1 MEEREIDLF
10 DLIADILAHWRSVL
24 IAMLVGAVLLGA
36 FGYVKS
42 YKEFQNTQN
51 EQVTVSNTND
61 TTREEK
67 IKRMKESLGDDLLAG
82 VDSVIV
88 WENKYDLKEIYYK
101 NSLYMQLDPLHV
113 VQKELVY
120 QIQVEDNSAGSKF
133 GIVYGNV
140 IKNVGLYDWI
150 EQQTRMDAAYV
161 GELISADAQSG
172 MGVADDE
179 KQILLS
185 DSNCVKIVIM
195 QKDEESCE
203 KLADAVKEYLAMQ
216 QENLSQEIG
225 NHELILLSETMGT
238 VSNTEVLDK
247 QTSYRDEISSLK
259 ESIAKAYKKNY
270 MVPEANVRVE
280 INEKT
285 GKIRLFEIRT
295 VVDDLEDEDLEVSL
309 DEAHDINPNYQ
320 VGDIV
325 ETEADVDHI
334 GRLAAIQTKQLF
346 RQKIRETEKE
356 TLYNEF
362 ADKKDDIITG
372 IVDRVEPKFAIINI
386 GKTGA
391 FLGLNQQIPGETLHE
406 GQHVKVYVSDVDRG
420 TKGTHI
426 VVSRTEPQFVRR
438 LFELEVPEV
447 YDGTVEIK
455 SVSREP
461 GERSKIA
468 VYTAVEGLDPIG
480 SCVGPK
486 GSRVKNVVDELHGEM
501 IDIVE
506 WSSDPVVYI
515 SHALSP
521 SDVLTVS
528 VDEEK
533 HSALVIVPDDQL
545 SLAIGKRGQNAR
557 LAVRLTGWKIDIKS
571 LSEATEL
578 GLMEQIQQKEEL
590 PVDETFQDEFAQEM
604 LDKQEEK
611 ETVVEE
617 KENTENEV
625 EEVTSESDVEDYE
638 DFDDY
643 EDDEYSKYDEDIDYD
658 EYDKYYDED

>member
-1 MEEREIDLF
+1 M
-10 DLIADILAHWRSVL
+10 A
-24 IAMLVGAVLLGA
+24 
-36 FGYVKS
+36 
-42 YKEFQNTQN
+42 
-51 EQVTVSNTND
+51 SNRKFMSALNALC
-61 TTREEK
+61 EEK
-67 IKRMKESLGDDLLAG
+67 
-82 VDSVIV
+82 
-88 WENKYDLKEIYYK
+88 
-101 NSLYMQLDPLHV
+101 
-113 VQKELVY
+113 
-120 QIQVEDNSAGSKF
+120 
-133 GIVYGNV
+133 GI
-140 IKNVGLYDWI
+140 
-150 EQQTRMDAAYV
+150 
-161 GELISADAQSG
+161 
-172 MGVADDE
+172 E
-179 KQILLS
+179 KDVFLE
-185 DSNCVKIVIM
+185 M
-195 QKDEESCE
+195 
-203 KLADAVKEYLAMQ
+203 
-216 QENLSQEIG
+216 
-225 NHELILLSETMGT
+225 
-238 VSNTEVLDK
+238 
-247 QTSYRDEISSLK
+247 LK

-406 GQHVKVYVSDVDRG
+406 GQHVKVYVSDVDR
-420 TKGTHI
+420 GTHI

-604 LDKQEEK
+604 LDNQEEK

-617 KENTENEV
+617 KENIENEV

>member
-1 MEEREIDLF
+1 
-10 DLIADILAHWRSVL
+10 
-24 IAMLVGAVLLGA
+24 
-36 FGYVKS
+36 
-42 YKEFQNTQN
+42 
-51 EQVTVSNTND
+51 
-61 TTREEK
+61 
-67 IKRMKESLGDDLLAG
+67 
-82 VDSVIV
+82 
-88 WENKYDLKEIYYK
+88 
-101 NSLYMQLDPLHV
+101 
-113 VQKELVY
+113 
-120 QIQVEDNSAGSKF
+120 
-133 GIVYGNV
+133 
-140 IKNVGLYDWI
+140 
-150 EQQTRMDAAYV
+150 
-161 GELISADAQSG
+161 
-172 MGVADDE
+172 
-179 KQILLS
+179 
-185 DSNCVKIVIM
+185 M
-195 QKDEESCE
+195 QK
-203 KLADAVKEYLAMQ
+203 
-216 QENLSQEIG
+216 
-225 NHELILLSETMGT
+225 LI
-238 VSNTEVLDK
+238 
-247 QTSYRDEISSLK
+247 
-259 ESIAKAYKKNY
+259 KKNY

-346 RQKIRETEKE
+346 RQKIRETEKKHYIMN
-356 TLYNEF
+356 LLI
-362 ADKKDDIITG
+362 KKMISLQVLL
-372 IVDRVEPKFAIINI
+372 IVLNLNLLLSILEKLEQ
-386 GKTGA
+386 

-604 LDKQEEK
+604 LDNQEEK
-611 ETVVEE
+611 ETIVEE
-617 KENTENEV
+617 KENIENEV
-625 EEVTSESDVEDYE
+625 EEVASESDVEDYE

>member
-1 MEEREIDLF
+1 M
-10 DLIADILAHWRSVL
+10 A
-24 IAMLVGAVLLGA
+24 
-36 FGYVKS
+36 
-42 YKEFQNTQN
+42 
-51 EQVTVSNTND
+51 SNRKFMSALNALC
-61 TTREEK
+61 EEK
-67 IKRMKESLGDDLLAG
+67 
-82 VDSVIV
+82 
-88 WENKYDLKEIYYK
+88 
-101 NSLYMQLDPLHV
+101 
-113 VQKELVY
+113 
-120 QIQVEDNSAGSKF
+120 
-133 GIVYGNV
+133 GI
-140 IKNVGLYDWI
+140 
-150 EQQTRMDAAYV
+150 
-161 GELISADAQSG
+161 
-172 MGVADDE
+172 E
-179 KQILLS
+179 KDVFLE
-185 DSNCVKIVIM
+185 M
-195 QKDEESCE
+195 
-203 KLADAVKEYLAMQ
+203 
-216 QENLSQEIG
+216 
-225 NHELILLSETMGT
+225 
-238 VSNTEVLDK
+238 
-247 QTSYRDEISSLK
+247 LK

-604 LDKQEEK
+604 LDNQEEK
-611 ETVVEE
+611 ETIREMLRKRAVEKIPVQYILGYE
-617 KENTENEV
+617 GFYGRNFKVNKNVLIPRPETELLVEQCIKMAVEKNSKTILDIGTGSGAIAITLAKELPNAKVLACDISEEALEVAKENGKLLEANNIKFEKSDVFSGVKFKEFDMIVSNPPYIPKEEYETLQVEV
-625 EEVTSESDVEDYE
+625 KMHEPSLALTDNKDGLYFYKKISREAVDYLKQEGVLAFEVGYNQGEEVRELMEKAGFKNVLVLKDYQNLDRIVIGVKE
-638 DFDDY
+638 
-643 EDDEYSKYDEDIDYD
+643 
-658 EYDKYYDED
+658 

>member
-1 MEEREIDLF
+1 MASKKFMDALN
-10 DLIADILAHWRSVL
+10 
-24 IAMLVGAVLLGA
+24 LLC
-36 FGYVKS
+36 
-42 YKEFQNTQN
+42 
-51 EQVTVSNTND
+51 
-61 TTREEK
+61 EEK
-67 IKRMKESLGDDLLAG
+67 
-82 VDSVIV
+82 
-88 WENKYDLKEIYYK
+88 
-101 NSLYMQLDPLHV
+101 
-113 VQKELVY
+113 
-120 QIQVEDNSAGSKF
+120 
-133 GIVYGNV
+133 GI
-140 IKNVGLYDWI
+140 
-150 EQQTRMDAAYV
+150 
-161 GELISADAQSG
+161 
-172 MGVADDE
+172 E
-179 KQILLS
+179 KDVFLE
-185 DSNCVKIVIM
+185 M
-195 QKDEESCE
+195 
-203 KLADAVKEYLAMQ
+203 
-216 QENLSQEIG
+216 
-225 NHELILLSETMGT
+225 
-238 VSNTEVLDK
+238 
-247 QTSYRDEISSLK
+247 LK

-270 MVPEANVRVE
+270 MIPEANVRVE

-285 GKIRLFEIRT
+285 GKFRLFEIRT

-309 DEAHDINPNYQ
+309 DEAREINENYQ
-320 VGDIV
+320 VGDII

-372 IVDRVEPKFAIINI
+372 IVDRVEPKFAIVNI

-391 FLGLNQQIPGETLHE
+391 FLGLNQQIPGETLRE

-447 YDGTVEIK
+447 FDGTVEIK

-461 GERSKIA
+461 GERSKVA

-486 GSRVKNVVDELHGEM
+486 GSRVKNVVDELNGEM
-501 IDIVE
+501 IE
-506 WSSDPVVYI
+506 WSNDPVVYI

-528 VDEEK
+528 VNEEA

-571 LSEATEL
+571 LSEAKEL
-578 GLMEQIQQKEEL
+578 GLMDAIAQKEES
-590 PVDETFQDEFAQEM
+590 PVDDDFQDEFAQEM
-604 LDKQEEK
+604 LNNEE
-611 ETVVEE
+611 VVEE
-617 KENTENEV
+617 AV
-625 EEVTSESDVEDYE
+625 EEPVAEQQADVKEVVEDDYDE
-638 DFDDY
+638 DFEDF
-643 EDDEYSKYDEDIDYD
+643 EDDDYSKYDEDIDYD

>member
-1 MEEREIDLF
+1 MCYITYSFIKRNEWGHPLFIIEWGEKMELLESIKEMVLP
-10 DLIADILAHWRSVL
+10 LIEQNDCYLDDIE
-24 IAMLVGAVLLGA
+24 
-36 FGYVKS
+36 YVKD
-42 YKEFQNTQN
+42 NN
-51 EQVTVSNTND
+51 EMYLRIYIEKNEGYLDMDTCVAVS
-61 TTREEK
+61 
-67 IKRMKESLGDDLLAG
+67 
-82 VDSVIV
+82 
-88 WENKYDLKEIYYK
+88 
-101 NSLYMQLDPLHV
+101 
-113 VQKELVY
+113 
-120 QIQVEDNSAGSKF
+120 
-133 GIVYGNV
+133 
-140 IKNVGLYDWI
+140 
-150 EQQTRMDAAYV
+150 
-161 GELISADAQSG
+161 ELISDKL
-172 MGVADDE
+172 DE
-179 KQILLS
+179 TDPIKDEYILEVSSPGIEKPLKTFEQVQKS
-185 DSNCVKIVIM
+185 VGEYVYAKFKNPKAGLYEVEGYLKSVDNQELEFEYLVKNIKKKIVVNYDNI
-195 QKDEESCE
+195 QFIR
-203 KLADAVKEYLAMQ
+203 LAVKFWE
-216 QENLSQEIG
+216 EIK
-225 NHELILLSETMGT
+225 
-238 VSNTEVLDK
+238 VASNRKFMSALNALCEEKGIEKDVFL
-247 QTSYRDEISSLK
+247 EMLK

-578 GLMEQIQQKEEL
+578 GLMEKIQQKEEL

-604 LDKQEEK
+604 LDNQEEK

-617 KENTENEV
+617 KENIKNEV

>member
-1 MEEREIDLF
+1 M
-10 DLIADILAHWRSVL
+10 A
-24 IAMLVGAVLLGA
+24 
-36 FGYVKS
+36 
-42 YKEFQNTQN
+42 
-51 EQVTVSNTND
+51 SNRKFMSALNALC
-61 TTREEK
+61 EEK
-67 IKRMKESLGDDLLAG
+67 
-82 VDSVIV
+82 
-88 WENKYDLKEIYYK
+88 
-101 NSLYMQLDPLHV
+101 
-113 VQKELVY
+113 
-120 QIQVEDNSAGSKF
+120 
-133 GIVYGNV
+133 GI
-140 IKNVGLYDWI
+140 
-150 EQQTRMDAAYV
+150 
-161 GELISADAQSG
+161 
-172 MGVADDE
+172 E
-179 KQILLS
+179 KDVFLE
-185 DSNCVKIVIM
+185 M
-195 QKDEESCE
+195 
-203 KLADAVKEYLAMQ
+203 
-216 QENLSQEIG
+216 
-225 NHELILLSETMGT
+225 
-238 VSNTEVLDK
+238 
-247 QTSYRDEISSLK
+247 LK

-295 VVDDLEDEDLEVSL
+295 VVEDLEVSL

-604 LDKQEEK
+604 LDNQEEK

-617 KENTENEV
+617 KENIENEV